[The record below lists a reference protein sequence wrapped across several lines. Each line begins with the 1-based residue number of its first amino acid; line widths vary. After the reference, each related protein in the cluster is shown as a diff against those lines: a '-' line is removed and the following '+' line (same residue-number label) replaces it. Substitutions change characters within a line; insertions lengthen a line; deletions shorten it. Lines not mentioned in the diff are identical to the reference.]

1 MPVCCAPGC
10 SSGYASQPKGGRHF
24 FKPPREDLQAWENA
38 LRRADFRLTEKSTV
52 CDLHFDSSQIS
63 THYEHQIG
71 GQTVLIPRGK
81 WLLKKNAIPCLA
93 VSGPFSKRA
102 AQSAAKGGKAFAKRA
117 DETSGTSSCSQV
129 EPSSLQASEFQ
140 TSETKED
147 SGGKWLLKKNATPC
161 PGFGGPFSIRT
172 EQSAAKGGT
181 AFAER
186 DDETSETSS
195 CSQAEP
201 PSLQAPG
208 FQTITIK
215 TEEGECDNS
224 ATFHLL
230 PSEMEASEYQKSE
243 AEEGGGD
250 NSATFHL
257 LLSQIEASKWLDNW
271 LVDTSVEERIIF
283 AKLARDSDESVS
295 VERAVVLREDLTVTV
310 SSKGRLVPEAT
321 YSSFETRS
329 EQTALTLRN
338 MNEVRSFLRYV
349 NSLEVCKG
357 CHASQC
363 PSIETSVT
371 AVRQGDV
378 WYRKNCMV
386 LSESQQCEEC
396 TKLQKLLRQREKRKS
411 AQPNTQAEIQ
421 SRSDVRSLRRKVL
434 RVTEVCE
441 RLKEEVQNLKCQLLS
456 MPQEKNL

>member
-38 LRRADFRLTEKSTV
+38 LRRADFHLTEKSTV

-129 EPSSLQASEFQ
+129 EPPSLQASEFQ
-140 TSETKED
+140 TSETKEY
-147 SGGKWLLKKNATPC
+147 SGDKWVLKKNAIPC
-161 PGFGGPFSIRT
+161 PGFGGPFSIRA
-172 EQSAAKGGT
+172 EQSAAKGET

-186 DDETSETSS
+186 EDETSETSS

-215 TEEGECDNS
+215 T
-224 ATFHLL
+224 
-230 PSEMEASEYQKSE
+230 
-243 AEEGGGD
+243 EEGGGD

-321 YSSFETRS
+321 YSSFETKC
-329 EQTALTLRN
+329 EQTALMLTN

-349 NSLEVCKG
+349 NSLEVCRG

-421 SRSDVRSLRRKVL
+421 SRSDVRSLRKKVL

-441 RLKEEVQNLKCQLLS
+441 RLKEEVQNLKCQLSS

>member
-1 MPVCCAPGC
+1 M
-10 SSGYASQPKGGRHF
+10 
-24 FKPPREDLQAWENA
+24 
-38 LRRADFRLTEKSTV
+38 
-52 CDLHFDSSQIS
+52 
-63 THYEHQIG
+63 
-71 GQTVLIPRGK
+71 LIPRGK

-102 AQSAAKGGKAFAKRA
+102 AQSAAKGGKAFAKRE

-129 EPSSLQASEFQ
+129 EAASLQASEFQ
-140 TSETKED
+140 TSEINED
-147 SGGKWLLKKNATPC
+147 SGGTWEKNPIPC
-161 PGFGGPFSIRT
+161 PGFGGPFSRQA
-172 EQSAAKGGT
+172 EESAAKGGT
-181 AFAER
+181 AFAEGE
-186 DDETSETSS
+186 DETSGTSS

-201 PSLQAPG
+201 PSLQAQE

-215 TEEGECDNS
+215 TEEGEGDNS

-230 PSEMEASEYQKSE
+230 LSEMEASEFQTSE
-243 AEEGGGD
+243 TEEGGGD
-250 NSATFHL
+250 NSATFYL

-271 LVDTSVEERIIF
+271 LVDTSVQQRIIF
-283 AKLARDSDESVS
+283 AKLAKDSDESVN

-310 SSKGRLVPEAT
+310 SSKGRLVPETT

-349 NSLEVCKG
+349 NSLEVCRG

-411 AQPNTQAEIQ
+411 AQPNTREEIQ
-421 SRSDVRSLRRKVL
+421 SRSDVRSLRKKVL

-441 RLKEEVQNLKCQLLS
+441 RLKEEVQNLKCQLSS
-456 MPQEKNL
+456 MPQENNL